1 MTNRHETI
9 ETIRELSKS
18 ACGFRVNYDWNS
30 FSDAWLDDELKYFSD
45 AVELEISKEKDSEA
59 HALVAFEKHIS
70 DMCRDYGIDRNTA
83 IRWDKQACG
92 FENFDLDH
100 YLWDKGIG
108 YDDSLRISRSYN
120 V

>member
-1 MTNRHETI
+1 MI
-9 ETIRELSKS
+9 GILS
-18 ACGFRVNYDWNS
+18 
-30 FSDAWLDDELKYFSD
+30 SDAWLDDELKYFSD
-45 AVELEISKEKDSEA
+45 AVELEISKKKTA
-59 HALVAFEKHIS
+59 KRMLFVAFEKHILICAAI
-70 DMCRDYGIDRNTA
+70 MGLTVIPPFVGINR
-83 IRWDKQACG
+83 RG